1 MATPLNNMTS
11 LSFSDGQTVRHHKP
25 TTAVILAAGLG
36 TRMRSSL
43 PKALHPLGGRPMIT
57 HLIETAG
64 SVFDRLVVVV
74 GPDMQ
79 ALEKAVT
86 PWPCV
91 VQSERL
97 GTGHAARMAEDL
109 FGEGD
114 VAILYADNPLITAD
128 TMRALLAARRREGTS
143 LALLAM
149 RPADPGRY
157 GRVIERNGCV
167 QEIVEWKDATEAQR
181 EVTLCNAGVLCADA
195 ADLRRWLGA
204 LRNENAQ
211 GEYYLTDVV
220 AQAAAEADVH
230 HVEAPSEELAGINSR
245 AELAV
250 AEASL
255 QKRLRL
261 AAMEAGVTLVAP
273 ETVFFSVDTV
283 LAPDVVVEPN
293 VVFGPGVT
301 VHSGARIRAF
311 SHLEGCVVGGE
322 ALIGPYARLRPGTIC
337 GKGTHVGNFVEL
349 KATQLGDGAKA
360 NHLSY
365 LGDSSIGARTNVGAG
380 TITCNYDGFF
390 KHRTTIGENVF
401 VGSDAILVAPV
412 TIGDNALIAA
422 GSVITEDVEPG
433 ALALG
438 RSRQT
443 NKQERGRMISES
455 LRAKKEQG

>member
-1 MATPLNNMTS
+1 MTS
-11 LSFSDGQTVRHHKP
+11 LSFPDGQTVRHHKP

-43 PKALHPLGGRPMIT
+43 PKALHPLGGRPMIM

-64 SVFDRLVVVV
+64 LVFDRLVVVI
-74 GPDMQ
+74 GPDMDL
-79 ALEKAVT
+79 LEKAAV

-91 VQSERL
+91 VQNERL
-97 GTGHAARMAEDL
+97 GTGHAARMAEAL

-114 VAILYADNPLITAD
+114 VAILYADNPLITEQ
-128 TMRALLAARRREGTS
+128 TMRDLLATRRRQNTS

-157 GRVIERNGCV
+157 GRVIERDGCV
-167 QEIVEWKDATEAQR
+167 QEIVEWKDATETQR
-181 EVTLCNAGVLCADA
+181 KVALCNAGVLCADA
-195 ADLRRWLGA
+195 ADLRRWLAG
-204 LRNENAQ
+204 LSNENAQ

-220 AQAAAEADVH
+220 AQAAGEGEVH
-230 HVEAPSEELAGINSR
+230 HVEAPAEELAGINSR

-273 ETVFFSVDTV
+273 ESVFLSVDTV
-283 LAPDVVVEPN
+283 IEPDVLVEPN

-301 VHSGARIRAF
+301 VRSGARIRAF
-311 SHLEGCVVGGE
+311 SHLEGCVVGHD
-322 ALIGPYARLRPGTIC
+322 ALIGPYARLRPGTTC
-337 GKGTHVGNFVEL
+337 GTGSHVGNFVEL

-365 LGDSSIGARTNVGAG
+365 LGDSSVGARTNIGAG

-390 KHRTTIGENVF
+390 KHRTTIGDNVF

-412 TIGDNALIAA
+412 TIGDHALIAA

-455 LRAKKEQG
+455 LRMKKEQG